1 MTRIEK
7 EFFKVVKKH
16 FSSAKKVDLNQK
28 QQTLNVFFKVENN
41 EFDETKS
48 KIMGLLRVYSL
59 IGEEKFDEFLQDVE
73 TLYKVFTLEGEAHNL
88 DVKFLFV

>member
-16 FSSAKKVDLNQK
+16 LPTATKIDLNQK
-28 QQTLNVFFKVENN
+28 QQTLYVFFSTRDN
-41 EFDETKS
+41 EFDES
-48 KIMGLLRVYSL
+48 EGKIMGLLRVHSL
-59 IGEEKFDEFLQDVE
+59 LGEEHFDEFLSDVE
-73 TLYKVFTLEGEAHNL
+73 ILYKVFTLGGEAHNL

>member
-16 FSSAKKVDLNQK
+16 LPTATKIDLNQK
-28 QQTLNVFFKVENN
+28 QQTLYVFFSTRDN
-41 EFDETKS
+41 EFEETEG
-48 KIMGLLRVYSL
+48 KIMGLLRIYSL
-59 IGEEKFDEFLQDVE
+59 LGEERFDEFIQDVE
-73 TLYKVFTLEGEAHNL
+73 RLYKIFTLEGEAHNL

>member
-16 FSSAKKVDLNQK
+16 LPTATKIDLNQK
-28 QQTLNVFFKVENN
+28 QQTLYVFFSTKDN
-41 EFDETKS
+41 EFEETES
-48 KIMGLLRVYSL
+48 KIMGLLRIYSL
-59 IGEEKFDEFLQDVE
+59 LGEERFDEFIQDVE
-73 TLYKVFTLEGEAHNL
+73 RLYKIFTLEGEAHNL

>member
-16 FSSAKKVDLNQK
+16 LPTATKIDLNQK
-28 QQTLNVFFKVENN
+28 QQTLYVFFSTRDN
-41 EFDETKS
+41 EFEETEG
-48 KIMGLLRVYSL
+48 KIMGLLRIYSL
-59 IGEEKFDEFLQDVE
+59 LGEEKFDEFIQDVE
-73 TLYKVFTLEGEAHNL
+73 RLYKIFTLEGEAHNL

>member
-16 FSSAKKVDLNQK
+16 LPTATKVDLNQK
-28 QQTLNVFFKVENN
+28 QQTLYVFFSTRDN
-41 EFDETKS
+41 EFEETEG
-48 KIMGLLRVYSL
+48 KIMGLLRIYSL
-59 IGEEKFDEFLQDVE
+59 LGEEKFDEFIQDVE
-73 TLYKVFTLEGEAHNL
+73 RLYKIFTLEGEAHNL

>member
-16 FSSAKKVDLNQK
+16 LPNATKIDLNQK
-28 QQTLNVFFKVENN
+28 QQTLYVFFSTKDN
-41 EFDETKS
+41 EFEETEG
-48 KIMGLLRVYSL
+48 KIMGLLRIYSL
-59 IGEEKFDEFLQDVE
+59 LGEERFDEFIQDVE
-73 TLYKVFTLEGEAHNL
+73 RLYKIFTLEGEAHNL

>member
-16 FSSAKKVDLNQK
+16 LPTATKIDLNQK
-28 QQTLNVFFKVENN
+28 QQTLYVFFSTRDN
-41 EFDETKS
+41 EFEETEG
-48 KIMGLLRVYSL
+48 KIMGLLRIYSL
-59 IGEEKFDEFLQDVE
+59 LGEERFDEFIQDVE
-73 TLYKVFTLEGEAHNL
+73 RLYKVFTLEGEAHNL

>member
-16 FSSAKKVDLNQK
+16 LPTATKVEIKESS
-28 QQTLNVFFKVENN
+28 QTLYVFFSTKDN
-41 EFDETKS
+41 EFDETES
-48 KIMGLLRVYSL
+48 KIMGLLRIYSL
-59 IGEEKFDEFLQDVE
+59 LGEEHFDEFLPDIE
-73 TLYKVFTLEGEAHNL
+73 GLYKVFTLKGEAHNL

>member
-16 FSSAKKVDLNQK
+16 LPTATKVDLNQK
-28 QQTLNVFFKVENN
+28 QQTLYVFFSTRNN
-41 EFDETKS
+41 EFDETES

-59 IGEEKFDEFLQDVE
+59 LGDEHFEEFIQDVE
-73 TLYKVFTLEGEAHNL
+73 SLYKIFTLEGEAHNL
-88 DVKFLFV
+88 DVKFMFV

>member
-16 FSSAKKVDLNQK
+16 LSTATKIDLNQK
-28 QQTLNVFFKVENN
+28 QQTLYVFFSTRDN
-41 EFDETKS
+41 EFEETEG
-48 KIMGLLRVYSL
+48 KIMGLLRIYSL
-59 IGEEKFDEFLQDVE
+59 LGEERFDEFIQDVE
-73 TLYKVFTLEGEAHNL
+73 RLYKIFTLEGEAHNL